1 LYAAAPQV
9 SVAGGGQLVELQS
22 ALEERVVQAVRDA
35 KDELVGL
42 TADLVACDTTA
53 RLPGDP
59 ARDEERLQ
67 RLLSARLTAL
77 GAEAELWEPEPTGAG
92 DRFIPTGLDFRG
104 RPQLAATLRGTGG
117 GRSILLNG
125 HIDAVDVE
133 PREQW
138 TNDPLVL
145 TERDGFLY
153 GRGSNDMKG
162 GVAGLVVALEAL
174 RRQGVSLAGDV
185 VFCTNTDEESSG
197 AGGYMCA
204 RHGVGADAGIAA
216 EPTDFD
222 AWVSCRGTVTP
233 TITVAGRAGHA
244 EMPQPDWQEG
254 GAVNAIEKMVPVLQA
269 MGALREEWRAR
280 PDHRHPLLAPGDIVP
295 TVVRGGTWIVT
306 IPASC
311 SVTADITYLPQHAD
325 AEGTGRAVEAEVI
338 DRLTGAVAGDPWF
351 AEHPLQF
358 RWSEDVVPAEMP
370 ADHPLV
376 TCALGCAG
384 ALGHRGAPAGLNSW
398 HDAATFTRAG
408 TPTFSFGPDG
418 FDSAHA
424 VDERVSVRGLVD
436 FSAAVALT
444 MLRWCGVA

>member
-1 LYAAAPQV
+1 
-9 SVAGGGQLVELQS
+9 VELQS

-42 TADLVACDTTA
+42 TAELVAYDTTA

-59 ARDEERLQ
+59 ARDEDKLQ
-67 RLLSARLTAL
+67 RLLVARLAAL
-77 GAEAELWEPEPTGAG
+77 GAETDLWEPEPTGAG
-92 DRFIPTGLDFRG
+92 DRFIPAGLDFAG
-104 RPQLAATLRGTGG
+104 RPQLAAGLRGAGG

-133 PREQW
+133 PRDQW
-138 TNDPLVL
+138 LSDPFVL
-145 TERDGFLY
+145 TERDGALF
-153 GRGSNDMKG
+153 GRGASDMKG

-174 RRQGVSLAGDV
+174 HRQGVKLAGDV
-185 VFCTNTDEESSG
+185 VFCTVTDEESSG
-197 AGGYMCA
+197 AGGHICV
-204 RHGVGADAGIAA
+204 RHGVGADAGVAA

-244 EMPQPDWQEG
+244 EMPQADWREG
-254 GAVNAIEKMVPVLQA
+254 GAVNAIEKMVPVLNA
-269 MGALREEWRAR
+269 MGALRQEWKSRL
-280 PDHRHPLLAPGDIVP
+280 DHRHPLLEPGDIVP
-295 TVVRGGTWIVT
+295 TLVEGGTWIVT

-311 SVTADITYLPQHAD
+311 AVTADITYLPQHVD

-338 DRLTGAVAGDPWF
+338 DRLAAAVADDPWF
-351 AEHPLQF
+351 AEHPLRF
-358 RWSEDVVPAEMP
+358 AWSEDVVPAEMP

-384 ALGHRGAPAGLNSW
+384 ALGRQGKPAGLNSW

-418 FDSAHA
+418 FDTAHA
-424 VDERVSVRGLVD
+424 VNERVGVAALVD
-436 FSAAVALT
+436 FTAATALT
-444 MLRWCGVA
+444 VMRWCGVA

>member
-1 LYAAAPQV
+1 M
-9 SVAGGGQLVELQS
+9 ELQS

-53 RLPGDP
+53 RLAGDL
-59 ARDEERLQ
+59 ARDEEKLQ
-67 RLLSARLTAL
+67 RLLAARLAAL
-77 GAEAELWEPEPTGAG
+77 GAEAELWEPEPTGSG
-92 DRFIPTGLDFRG
+92 DRFIPAGLDFKG
-104 RPQLAATLRGTGG
+104 RPQLAAVLPGSGG
-117 GRSILLNG
+117 GRSILLSG

-138 TNDPLVL
+138 TNDPFVL
-145 TERDGFLY
+145 TERDGSLF
-153 GRGSNDMKG
+153 GRGANDMKG
-162 GVAGLVVALEAL
+162 GIAGLVVALEVL
-174 RRQGVSLAGDV
+174 HRQGVRLAGDV
-185 VFCTNTDEESSG
+185 VFCTDTDEESSG
-197 AGGYMCA
+197 AGGHMCV

-244 EMPQPDWQEG
+244 EMPQPDWREG
-254 GAVNAIEKMVPVLQA
+254 GAVNAIEKMVPVLSA
-269 MGALREEWRAR
+269 IGALREEWRAR

-295 TVVRGGTWIVT
+295 TVVKGGTWIVT

-311 SVTADITYLPQHAD
+311 SLTADITYLPQHVD
-325 AEGTGRAVEAEVI
+325 AEGTGKEVEDEVI
-338 DRLTGAVAGDPWF
+338 DRLTAAVADDPWF
-351 AEHPLQF
+351 AEHPLRF
-358 RWSEDVVPAEMP
+358 SWSEDVVPAEIP

-384 ALGHRGAPAGLNSW
+384 ALGRQGKPSGLDSW
-398 HDAATFTRAG
+398 HDAATFTHAG

-424 VDERVSVRGLVD
+424 VDERVSVGGLVD
-436 FSAAVALT
+436 FSAAIALT